1 MRRLSTVFKESS
13 FFSEDVTSLDDSL
26 RNLYQDPS
34 ILDKKCSF
42 NWNENEEENKEE
54 NNNDSST
61 NRRKSNNFSST
72 KTPESVVE
80 GLSHEY
86 YKPDFDPVH
95 DTLLDVS
102 SWDKNLSHMELT
114 SKFMMKIE
122 DTDSDKD
129 MILYKLSDMIEDN
142 YGDLMHCMRDV
153 HAIDI
158 DLTRASLQ
166 IGGGRRKIGAA
177 STKITAGPLKIVSLN
192 KTRERLILISDT
204 LKCLK
209 NIKDMYKSMQKRITT
224 GDVGRAAEYACTAL
238 DSLRKEPFSK
248 FEALKDTIVNIQKS
262 LYTTR
267 YKTDKALM
275 RLCSRK
281 FSSTE
286 YSNIIRSYLVLDYLA
301 DSMNMEIIDQNEG
314 KNDENHDILFDV
326 LGCME
331 GISPRIQRFQLEDID
346 ACLHNAVL
354 EFIYASQQKK
364 RKAAAEVDIAGA
376 YSQMNMDEMMDL
388 TEIERD
394 ILYARI
400 TPDMA
405 APCIIRSC
413 ELLADIVHTHYLI
426 TQWHGHPFDPR
437 NDDIHFLHR
446 CPIDSGSSDYDSNE
460 TEIVFNKSLLIS
472 KNKSVN
478 NTIQSDKLGSINEN
492 NIQNAFIN
500 ESTSTTNSKE
510 IDEQREFR
518 LSTAYHDLVSHRVKL
533 WDQIQTAIIGILNCI
548 KFSAAVNLDNF
559 YAVSW
564 TINAMIR
571 LGNEFCSADCK
582 SLSICWFDKSKDYF
596 NKLQNESLQ
605 TMRQITEAEQ
615 WGSVPVKLKEVGG
628 ILGII
633 KMKLAARSADSNNL
647 RNCIVG
653 MQVKKVN
660 SLVIS
665 MMDEDMS
672 RKLSTAN
679 MLDGESKSVDYDE
692 SILMLFGTHGNPL
705 HFMTDGERHT
715 DKDISEEVVENNQI
729 ALIEEDFLSILMEES
744 TTKKRGNDMTGSM
757 VVTQSCLNGISRYTG
772 KYLQMMHLISTSSS
786 DIFHGLCQLFDYY
799 FCTVYNGFVS
809 EEQKQKFLTKQTKT
823 TVLAPDQIFDFE
835 ALESYLEQTL
845 NEPVFIELDPALRL
859 SDSDITKMTNI
870 LQIPTEVETSNS
882 ETFFALHEKIVA
894 AESCWF
900 AAKVLFEIKL
910 KIMRL
915 LPDRYLSICEEYVNK
930 IQLVAGQ
937 LRGLIY
943 KVMCPQLIKETIIIQ
958 QILESSNGWD
968 SRKVKISQN
977 DWVNQL
983 VLTCAEVFL

>member
-42 NWNENEEENKEE
+42 NWKENEEENNEE
-54 NNNDSST
+54 KKNNAST
-61 NRRKSNNFSST
+61 NRRQSNNFSSS

-80 GLSHEY
+80 GLSLEY

-102 SWDKNLSHMELT
+102 SWGKNLSHMDLT

-122 DTDSDKD
+122 DADSDKD

-166 IGGGRRKIGAA
+166 IGGGRRKIGIA
-177 STKITAGPLKIVSLN
+177 SSKITSGPLKIVSLN
-192 KTRERLILISDT
+192 KTRERLILISET

-209 NIKDMYKSMQKRITT
+209 NIKDICKSMQKCITT
-224 GDVGRAAEYACTAL
+224 GDIGKAAEYACTAL
-238 DSLRKEPFSK
+238 SSLQKEPFNK
-248 FEALKDTIVNIQKS
+248 FQALKDTILNIQKS
-262 LYTTR
+262 LYTIR

-281 FSSTE
+281 FASTE
-286 YSNIIRSYLVLDYLA
+286 YSNIIRSYLVLDYIA

-314 KNDENHDILFDV
+314 KNDENHDILFDI

-331 GISPRIQRFQLEDID
+331 GISQRIQRFQLEDID
-346 ACLHNAVL
+346 ACLHSAVL

-364 RKAAAEVDIAGA
+364 RKAAAEVKIAGA
-376 YSQMNMDEMMDL
+376 YSQMKMDEMMDL
-388 TEIERD
+388 TELERD
-394 ILYARI
+394 VLYARI

-426 TQWHGHPFDPR
+426 TQWHGHPFDAR
-437 NDDIHFLHR
+437 NEDIHFLHR
-446 CPIDSGSSDYDSNE
+446 CPIDSGTSDYDSNE

-478 NTIQSDKLGSINEN
+478 KKIQSDKLRSINEN
-492 NIQNAFIN
+492 NEQNAFTN
-500 ESTSTTNSKE
+500 DESTTNSKDL
-510 IDEQREFR
+510 DEQREFR

-533 WDQIQTAIIGILNCI
+533 WDQIQTAIIDLLNCI
-548 KFSAAVNLDNF
+548 KFSAVVHLDNF

-582 SLSICWFDKSKDYF
+582 KLSICWFDKSKDYF

-615 WGSVPVKLKEVGG
+615 WGSVPVRLKEVGG

-647 RNCIVG
+647 RNSIVG

-705 HFMTDGERHT
+705 HFMTDGEKHS
-715 DKDISEEVVENNQI
+715 DKDNSEEGTENNYI
-729 ALIEEDFLSILMEES
+729 SIIEDDFLSILMEES
-744 TTKKRGNDMTGSM
+744 ATKKKGTDMTGSM
-757 VVTQSCLNGISRYTG
+757 VVTQSSLNGIARYTG
-772 KYLQMMHLISTSSS
+772 TYLQMMHLISTSSP
-786 DIFHGLCQLFDYY
+786 DIFHGLRQLFDYY

-809 EEQKQKFLTKQTKT
+809 EEQKLKFLTKQTKMNA
-823 TVLAPDQIFDFE
+823 LAPDQSFDFE

-859 SDSDITKMTNI
+859 SDTEITKMKSI

-930 IQLVAGQ
+930 IQLVASQ

-943 KVMCPQLIKETIIIQ
+943 KTMCPQLIKETIIIQ

-983 VLTCAEVFL
+983 VLTCAEVIF